1 MEHHIQVENIKCG
14 GCARTVE
21 NTLNELAG
29 VSQIQVDVDS
39 GMVTI
44 HCEDQVSRATLAQ
57 ALSSKGYPE
66 VGELAGLESVGAKA
80 KSFVS
85 CAVGR
90 IDNMTKE

>member
-21 NTLNELAG
+21 NTLKDVNG
-29 VSQIQVDVDS
+29 VSQIEVDVET
-39 GMVTI
+39 GMVDI
-44 HCEDQVSRATLAQ
+44 HCDGQVSRSDLAD